1 MLQLSTI
8 KLCAKVLGQWTC
20 NDNVLNDLFRT
31 TVTHGHFDRPMLW
44 PGYSES
50 TFSKRYMTKRQITA
64 NHHAHKVLGR
74 ILKVGVQIFKQ
85 GVQGSNVHDLFNPA
99 GPRRSP
105 LFPRETPSQSNFMQ
119 SMLTIHLNASLL
131 EY

>member
-1 MLQLSTI
+1 MTSVS
-8 KLCAKVLGQWTC
+8 KLLIVICS
-20 NDNVLNDLFRT
+20 RT
-31 TVTHGHFDRPMLW
+31 T
-44 PGYSES
+44 
-50 TFSKRYMTKRQITA
+50 
-64 NHHAHKVLGR
+64 KVLGR

-105 LFPRETPSQSNFMQ
+105 LFPRETPSQSNCVQ
-119 SMLTIHLNASLL
+119 SMLTIYLNASLL

>member
-1 MLQLSTI
+1 MFVLQW
-8 KLCAKVLGQWTC
+8 LG
-20 NDNVLNDLFRT
+20 
-31 TVTHGHFDRPMLW
+31 
-44 PGYSES
+44 Y
-50 TFSKRYMTKRQITA
+50 
-64 NHHAHKVLGR
+64 KVLGR

>member
-1 MLQLSTI
+1 M
-8 KLCAKVLGQWTC
+8 
-20 NDNVLNDLFRT
+20 
-31 TVTHGHFDRPMLW
+31 
-44 PGYSES
+44 
-50 TFSKRYMTKRQITA
+50 
-64 NHHAHKVLGR
+64 HKVLGR
-74 ILKVGVQIFKQ
+74 ILKVDVQIFKQ

-119 SMLTIHLNASLL
+119 SMSTIHLDASLL

>member
-1 MLQLSTI
+1 MFGGISNSSIKWLIMHTI
-8 KLCAKVLGQWTC
+8 MNTIMCTRLHVRAC
-20 NDNVLNDLFRT
+20 
-31 TVTHGHFDRPMLW
+31 
-44 PGYSES
+44 
-50 TFSKRYMTKRQITA
+50 
-64 NHHAHKVLGR
+64 KVLGR

-105 LFPRETPSQSNFMQ
+105 FFPRKTPTAVQFHAVDVV
-119 SMLTIHLNASLL
+119 MLTIHLNASLL

>member
-1 MLQLSTI
+1 MAYI
-8 KLCAKVLGQWTC
+8 
-20 NDNVLNDLFRT
+20 F
-31 TVTHGHFDRPMLW
+31 HDR
-44 PGYSES
+44 
-50 TFSKRYMTKRQITA
+50 FSGNILLDI
-64 NHHAHKVLGR
+64 KVLGR

-105 LFPRETPSQSNFMQ
+105 FFPRKTPTAVQFHAVDVV
-119 SMLTIHLNASLL
+119 MLTIHLNASLL